1 MSTKST
7 SHCHCTDSGSHKL
20 SIPISFPILLTG
32 IQVQFLEQQNK
43 VLETKWSFLQGQNH
57 SNTITSML
65 EAYIR
70 NLKKQLEALGCNRA
84 QLETDLK
91 ATQQLLDTNKKM

>member
-1 MSTKST
+1 M
-7 SHCHCTDSGSHKL
+7 DSGSHKL
-20 SIPISFPILLTG
+20 PILISFPILLTG

-43 VLETKWSFLQGQNH
+43 ALETKWSFLQGQNH
-57 SNTITSML
+57 SKNTITPML
-65 EAYIR
+65 EAYIG

-91 ATQQLLDTNKKM
+91 AAQQVLNTNKKM